1 MYFALTTCDVQNLE
15 LPYGQHRWIEYK
27 EVHNYDSSMI
37 APEWH
42 GWMHHT
48 FDETP
53 SERAEILGM
62 HMPSAY
68 LTDAVYNTH
77 LGQYAENAQKFS
89 QVDTSQYR

>member
-1 MYFALTTCDVQNLE
+1 MIYFF
-15 LPYGQHRWIEYK
+15 R
-27 EVHNYDSSMI
+27 
-37 APEWH
+37 WH

-53 SERAEILGM
+53 SERAEMLGM

-68 LTDAVYNTH
+68 LTDAAYNTH
-77 LGQYAENAQKFS
+77 LGWYAENAQKFA